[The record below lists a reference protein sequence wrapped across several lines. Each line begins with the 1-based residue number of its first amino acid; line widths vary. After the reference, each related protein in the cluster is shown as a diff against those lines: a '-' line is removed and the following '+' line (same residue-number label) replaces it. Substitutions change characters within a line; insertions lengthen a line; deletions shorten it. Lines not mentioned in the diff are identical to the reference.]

1 MLENHSLSCT
11 RLWARIAVGA
21 LLLLPIQ
28 QAALANY
35 KILLKGGKVVEAK
48 SKPVSME
55 GALHFTAVDGSFQT
69 LPVSVVDLKQT
80 EKLNPASSR
89 PQAVTKV
96 LTNDDL
102 SLKSEERRGTS
113 GPTAVKTP
121 EKGGQ
126 DKSPAKG
133 GAITSKEQKRGEAYW
148 RLRAKQ
154 IRDQIVAV
162 DNEIQKLDENA
173 KSGKA
178 DGIQIGYGTYTQNLL
193 VNFEDQRKKLEKD
206 KHDLEGQMRSLE
218 DEARLAGALPGWL
231 R

>member
-21 LLLLPIQ
+21 LLLLPFR

-69 LPVSVVDLKQT
+69 LPVSVVDLEQT

-102 SLKSEERRGTS
+102 SLKSEERHGTG
-113 GPTAVKTP
+113 GPTRSQNT
-121 EKGGQ
+121 G
-126 DKSPAKG
+126 
-133 GAITSKEQKRGEAYW
+133 KRGPG
-148 RLRAKQ
+148 Q
-154 IRDQIVAV
+154 I
-162 DNEIQKLDENA
+162 
-173 KSGKA
+173 S
-178 DGIQIGYGTYTQNLL
+178 
-193 VNFEDQRKKLEKD
+193 FER
-206 KHDLEGQMRSLE
+206 R
-218 DEARLAGALPGWL
+218 R
-231 R
+231 

>member
-126 DKSPAKG
+126 ANLLRKAALSLPKSRSVERRIG
-133 GAITSKEQKRGEAYW
+133 GFGPS
-148 RLRAKQ
+148 
-154 IRDQIVAV
+154 
-162 DNEIQKLDENA
+162 
-173 KSGKA
+173 KSGIK
-178 DGIQIGYGTYTQNLL
+178 LL
-193 VNFEDQRKKLEKD
+193 RWTMKF
-206 KHDLEGQMRSLE
+206 RSLMKTPSQVRPMVS
-218 DEARLAGALPGWL
+218 RLAMEPTPKIFSSILKTKERSWKKTSMIWKA